1 MNLYWYILQKL
12 YLYLLC
18 WASETDEGQTYR
30 GIAVDD
36 DLDVKTTHKG
46 GRMAL
51 RDAGLIILVMAIW
64 GVNFSMIRLGVSETE
79 PLLVAA
85 MRFICATFPL
95 IFFVRRPNVPWRY
108 FVGYGVVFGTGI
120 WGMASC
126 SITFGLS
133 SGMASVLLQ
142 TDVITTVLVGVWL
155 YKEPLSNRMK
165 SGIGIAL
172 LGLVIAVTYTNG
184 NVTLLGTLLIFIAA
198 VCWPLAGVIMKRANT
213 TQTFAFNLW
222 GMLFAP
228 LPLIGLSLAL
238 NGLDVFVVTYQ
249 NWTINSWVSVLF
261 QAYPTTVFGYWVWN
275 KMLLKY
281 PMSQMAPL
289 TLLVSVF
296 ALMSGYFVFDE
307 QLSLAQW
314 VSCSAFLIG
323 ILLVLV
329 PSRAVRTQPVIS

>member
-1 MNLYWYILQKL
+1 MS
-12 YLYLLC
+12 
-18 WASETDEGQTYR
+18 A
-30 GIAVDD
+30 
-36 DLDVKTTHKG
+36 
-46 GRMAL
+46 
-51 RDAGLIILVMAIW
+51 RDAGLVILVMAIW
-64 GVNFSMIRLGVSETE
+64 GFNFSMIRLGVSETD
-79 PLLVAA
+79 PLLVVA
-85 MRFICATFPL
+85 MRFICAILPL
-95 IFFVRRPNVPWRY
+95 IFFIPRPKVAWRY
-108 FVGYGVVFGTGI
+108 LLAYGVVFGTGI

-155 YKEPLSNRMK
+155 YKEPLSKRMQI
-165 SGIGIAL
+165 GIGIAL
-172 LGLVIAVTYTNG
+172 VGLVISIVFTNG
-184 NVTLLGTLLIFIAA
+184 NVTLLGTGLIFVAA
-198 VCWPLAGVIMKRANT
+198 ICWPLAGVIMKRANT
-213 TQTFAFNLW
+213 KQTFAFNLW

-238 NGLDVFVVTYQ
+238 NGVDVLALTYQ
-249 NWTINSWVSVLF
+249 NWALNSWVSVLF
-261 QAYPTTVFGYWVWN
+261 QAYPTTLFGYWVWN

-296 ALMSGYFVFDE
+296 ALISGYFVFDE

-323 ILLVLV
+323 ILLVLSK
-329 PSRAVRTQPVIS
+329 PKINKTQQVRCESVS